1 MALAGSTTTLGGV
14 QEDWA
19 HGETFAG
26 WDNGHDVKRATDT
39 ERWASPYRWQAV
51 RWRRRY
57 FELFGSGVPS
67 DPHLHSTYLTRA
79 KRQPDKNIPKFL
91 SDLHLDCDGVTRDVG
106 KECPCGI
113 PDVPSRAM
121 PTRLFSPS
129 FSGRMPREQTDGVAK
144 VSGARRV
151 GRAAIVYTQVATT
164 RDAERPQGIP
174 TRSVGTRST
183 QSVGTRSTRSVGTR
197 RDGFF
202 SRSHAPRGNALRTL
216 CVPYRFDLCI
226 NARSGGCPSYASH
239 NSFYNQML

>member
-113 PDVPSRAM
+113 TDVPSRAM
-121 PTRLFSPS
+121 PKGAFTLLLSFSEWEISSGDHSLSVYRSGQETVILAETEVLTGADLLPGFECLVSKLFS
-129 FSGRMPREQTDGVAK
+129 
-144 VSGARRV
+144 
-151 GRAAIVYTQVATT
+151 
-164 RDAERPQGIP
+164 
-174 TRSVGTRST
+174 
-183 QSVGTRSTRSVGTR
+183 
-197 RDGFF
+197 
-202 SRSHAPRGNALRTL
+202 
-216 CVPYRFDLCI
+216 
-226 NARSGGCPSYASH
+226 
-239 NSFYNQML
+239 